1 MRVDARVPRRRGNA
15 TFALVDAR
23 IERLVVYSARDVVGE
38 ATRLA
43 NIASSISPLSCARAC
58 EANYEVKFG

>member
-1 MRVDARVPRRRGNA
+1 MRVDARAPRRRVNA

-23 IERLVVYSARDVVGE
+23 IERLVACGARDVVGE

-43 NIASSISPLSCARAC
+43 NIASSISLLSCARAC